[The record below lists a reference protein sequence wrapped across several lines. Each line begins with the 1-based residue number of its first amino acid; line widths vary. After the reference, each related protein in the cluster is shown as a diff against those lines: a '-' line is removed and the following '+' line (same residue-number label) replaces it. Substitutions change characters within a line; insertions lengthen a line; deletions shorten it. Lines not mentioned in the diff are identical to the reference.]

1 MVHIDRDISYTN
13 DTENERNR
21 LDVYYSNKDFNRD
34 VLVFI
39 FGGAWESGSKETY
52 KYLGKNFVR
61 KGLVTVIVNY
71 SLSPNPIDRML
82 QECTTAIL
90 WVYERIFSY
99 GGNPNRIFLMG
110 HSAGGHMIELINSDT
125 RYFSQ
130 YGMRNPIYGII
141 LLDAF
146 GLNMYEYLSN
156 ASPRSD
162 RYYNT
167 FIQVFSNDPRN
178 WKRFSPMKYWR
189 NIRNPHLILI
199 GERTYSSIRTQNI
212 RLFDKLL
219 ASRQV
224 PVEFY
229 EIPGRNHAGMVAYM
243 FFSSN
248 QQYDIILN
256 FMRRS

>member
-1 MVHIDRDISYTN
+1 
-13 DTENERNR
+13 
-21 LDVYYSNKDFNRD
+21 
-34 VLVFI
+34 
-39 FGGAWESGSKETY
+39 
-52 KYLGKNFVR
+52 
-61 KGLVTVIVNY
+61 
-71 SLSPNPIDRML
+71 
-82 QECTTAIL
+82 
-90 WVYERIFSY
+90 
-99 GGNPNRIFLMG
+99 MG

-199 GERTYSSIRTQNI
+199 GEKTYSSIRTQNI